1 MSIGVWVKRP
11 QIFDKGKE
19 IIKAENFIVQS
30 NVVNSY
36 IRRKD
41 LKIDNR
47 CMHGVCDIL

>member
-1 MSIGVWVKRP
+1 MGIGVWVKWP